1 VAFAAGIYAQTP
13 TYQIEKRPAG
23 FASVPEEGVSEVKG
37 GEGGNVVF
45 IHSVAELE
53 AALAKLRTDKPKNTP
68 VPTVFVFSGNYTHS
82 SKMLYVKYI
91 ENVTLVGDGTAVF
104 QHFGLIVQ
112 YAKNIIIRNITF
124 DGLERQSSGSS
135 DDGICI
141 EYGSHHIWV
150 DHCTF
155 TDHYDGSVD
164 TKKQARNVTV
174 SWNHFHNHSKNCL
187 VGHDD
192 KESADVIISTTFH
205 HNFFDGTEQR
215 NPRVRFG
222 KSHVYNN
229 FYTGNSIYGIVS
241 ACNAD
246 VFVEGNYMQNV
257 QHPSYCGYD
266 KSPVGDLEERNN
278 VLVNS
283 GTFVTHGTTFEPH
296 DYYDYTVDDPHS
308 LPEYIPANAGAGK
321 FDFSYM
327 WLGGEPSQTGI
338 SVPAGTA
345 GIQSETYYNLSGMQM
360 KTAPEKGIYIK
371 KTIYKD
377 GKSDTA
383 KFFK

>member
-1 VAFAAGIYAQTP
+1 VGS
-13 TYQIEKRPAG
+13 
-23 FASVPEEGVSEVKG
+23 FASVPEDGVSEVKG

-45 IHSVAELE
+45 IHSAAELE

-68 VPTVFVFSGNYTHS
+68 VPTVLVFSGNYTHS

-124 DGLERQSSGSS
+124 DGLERQSSNSS

-155 TDHYDGSVD
+155 TDHYDGSLD

-174 SWNHFHNHSKNCL
+174 SWNHFYNHSKNCL

-192 KESADVIISTTFH
+192 KESADAVMTTTFH
-205 HNFFDGTEQR
+205 HNFFDGTQQR

-229 FYTGNSIYGIVS
+229 YYTGNSIYGVVS
-241 ACNAD
+241 ACGAD
-246 VFVEGNYMQNV
+246 VFVEGNYMLNV

-266 KSPVGDLEERNN
+266 KSPVGDLEERDN
-278 VLVNS
+278 VLVGS

-296 DYYDYTVDDPHS
+296 DYYDYTVDDPNR

-327 WLGGEPSQTGI
+327 WLGGEPGNITG
-338 SVPAGTA
+338 VVNPVENRVV
-345 GIQSETYYNLSGMQM
+345 QSEIYYNVSGVRT

-371 KTIYKD
+371 KTIFQNKQTRIE
-377 GKSDTA
+377 KINN
-383 KFFK
+383 K